1 MSQQSAH
8 TPPLASTSKVYVY
21 SSQDSGAAATDAL
34 FLERLETFMDRSLA
48 DIKAFSEREGRSFEE
63 VLSGSLIGGPGILIP
78 LCSDTETCR

>member
-1 MSQQSAH
+1 MPQPAQSAPH
-8 TPPLASTSKVYVY
+8 ASTSKVFEY
-21 SSQDSGAAATDAL
+21 SSPDSDATATDAL

-78 LCSDTETCR
+78 LCSDTETRL